1 MTAMQKPK
9 SWRRQ
14 TGAVLATLLFVMT
27 TCVAARGAEYES
39 VKNDGVNIRAGASD
53 KDEILW
59 EVFKDFP
66 LQVLQRQGTWTQI
79 KDFEGDTGWISST
92 LLAKKQTVIVKVQ
105 IANLRSGPGQNYD
118 PVATVKSGVVFDL
131 IKREGDWLQLRHAD
145 GTEGWIFSTLVWP
158 NP

>member
-1 MTAMQKPK
+1 MTMQRQKP
-9 SWRRQ
+9 WRRRQ
-14 TGAVLATLLFVMT
+14 AAFLATLILLLISSV
-27 TCVAARGAEYES
+27 VARGAEYAS
-39 VKNDGVNIRAGASD
+39 VKKDGVNIRAGASD
-53 KDEILW
+53 KEEILW

-66 LQVLQRQGTWTQI
+66 LQVLQHQGTWTQI
-79 KDFEGDTGWISST
+79 KDFEGDTGWISSA
-92 LLAKKQTVIVKVQ
+92 LLDKKQTVIVKVQ

-131 IKREGDWLQLRHAD
+131 VQREGDWLQLRHTD

>member
-1 MTAMQKPK
+1 MQTPAP
-9 SWRRQ
+9 WRRQ
-14 TGAVLATLLFVMT
+14 TVAVLSTLFFILMSG
-27 TCVAARGAEYES
+27 VAAWGAEYES
-39 VKNDGVNIRAGASD
+39 VIKDGVNIRAGASD
-53 KDEILW
+53 KDEVLW

-79 KDFEGDTGWISST
+79 KDFEGDTGWISSA

-105 IANLRSGPGQNYD
+105 IANLRSGPGQNYE
-118 PVATVKSGVVFDL
+118 PVATVKSGVVFDMV
-131 IKREGDWLQLRHAD
+131 KREGDWLQLRHTD

>member
-1 MTAMQKPK
+1 MQIQKP
-9 SWRRQ
+9 WRRQ
-14 TGAVLATLLFVMT
+14 AIAVLAALLLVMISG
-27 TCVAARGAEYES
+27 VSVQGAEYAS
-39 VKNDGVNIRAGASD
+39 VMKDGVNIRAGASE

-66 LQVLQRQGTWTQI
+66 LQVLQRQGDWTQI
-79 KDFEGDTGWISST
+79 KDFEGDTGWIFSA

-105 IANLRSGPGQNYD
+105 VANLRSGPGQNYE

-131 IKREGDWLQLRHAD
+131 LKREGDWLQLRHAD
-145 GTEGWIFSTLVWP
+145 GTNGWIFSTLVWP